1 MEFIYYLLK
10 VSICLA
16 LFFGTYVLFL
26 KKLSFFK
33 GNRAYLVATLLLSF
47 TIPSLKFER
56 SPEIIAPRFFGDY
69 DTVEHIS
76 GKSLSPIVISDA
88 TGFLSLSDLF
98 FYTYLLV
105 MLIFLSVS
113 FFKIYKLIRYA
124 DAEFTR
130 IDGLKVIYKKSGF
143 VNCSFFNYVFI
154 DRDSLTKNEMQILLA
169 HERVHAKQLHTLD
182 KLVLLLCKSLLWF
195 NPVIYWYEKALEE
208 VHEFEA
214 DQITATEFSADT
226 YANLLIG
233 LASKK
238 PSNPILHSF
247 SRQPLKTRIVRLFTK
262 TSSPRLRWSYLTI
275 IPLLV
280 CLSWIFAFKAPDI
293 SLKQVAGNSN
303 FVLVLDA
310 GHGGTDKGA
319 EGGGILEKDLAL
331 LILQKVNSIANERN
345 VKVVTTR
352 NIDQY
357 LSLKDRVKSKGD
369 LLVSFH
375 LGQDIDPKING
386 IQLLVGNAGADSVK
400 RKRLDQISYQLY
412 KNLSQLKGIA
422 VDNTPKEVESL
433 YILNKSSAPAII
445 LELGY
450 LSNKND
456 RDYLT
461 NPVKQEELAN
471 TIVSSIIEY
480 NTILNREK

>member
-26 KKLSFFK
+26 KKLSFFTA
-33 GNRAYLVATLLLSF
+33 NRVYLLATLLLSF

-56 SPEIIAPRFFGDY
+56 SPEITAPRFFGDY

-76 GKSLSPIVISDA
+76 GKSLSPIVVNDA

-98 FYTYLLV
+98 FYTYLLGT
-105 MLIFLSVS
+105 LIFLSVS
-113 FFKIYKLIRYA
+113 FFKIYQLIRYA
-124 DAEFTR
+124 RSEYIR

-154 DRDSLTKNEMQILLA
+154 DQDSLTKDELQILLT

-195 NPVIYWYEKALEE
+195 NPVIYWYEAALEE

-214 DQITATEFSADT
+214 DQITATEFSADI

-238 PSNPILHSF
+238 QLNPVLHGF
-247 SRQPLKTRIVRLFTK
+247 SKQPLKTRIVRLFTK
-262 TSSPRLRWSYLTI
+262 TSPASFRWSYLTV

-280 CLSWIFAFKAPDI
+280 CLSWIFAFKAPEI
-293 SLKQVAGNSN
+293 SLKQTAGNSD

-319 EGGGILEKDLAL
+319 EGGGFLEKDLSL
-331 LILQKVNSIANERN
+331 KILQKVNRIANERN
-345 VKVVTTR
+345 VKVITTR

-357 LSLKDRVKSKGD
+357 LSLKDRVKAKGD
-369 LLVSFH
+369 LLISFH
-375 LGQDIDPKING
+375 LNQDIDPEING
-386 IQLLVGNAGADSVK
+386 IQLLVGNPGADSAK
-400 RKRLDQISYQLY
+400 RKKLDQISYQLY
-412 KNLSQLKGIA
+412 KNLSQLNGIA
-422 VDNTPKEVESL
+422 VDNIPKEVESL
-433 YILNKSSAPAII
+433 YILNRSSAPAII

-450 LSNKND
+450 LSNLND
-456 RDYLT
+456 RRYLT
-461 NPVKQEELAN
+461 DPVKQEELAN
-471 TIVSSIIEY
+471 TIVTSIIEY
-480 NTILNREK
+480 STILNREK

>member
-33 GNRAYLVATLLLSF
+33 VNRMYLLATLLLSF
-47 TIPSLKFER
+47 AIPSLKFER
-56 SPEIIAPRFFGDY
+56 SPEIAAPRFFSDY

-76 GKSLSPIVISDA
+76 GKSLSPIVVNDA
-88 TGFLSLSDLF
+88 TGFLSISDLF
-98 FYTYLLV
+98 FYTYLLGT
-105 MLIFLSVS
+105 LIFLSVS
-113 FFKIYKLIRYA
+113 CFKIYQLIRYTGS
-124 DAEFTR
+124 EFIR

-154 DRDSLTKNEMQILLA
+154 DQDSLTKDEMQILLT

-182 KLVLLLCKSLLWF
+182 KLVLLFCKSLLWF
-195 NPVIYWYEKALEE
+195 NPVIYWYEAALEE
-208 VHEFEA
+208 VHEFDA
-214 DQITATEFSADT
+214 DQITATAFSADI

-238 PSNPILHSF
+238 PLNPILHGF
-247 SRQPLKTRIVRLFTK
+247 SKQPLKTRIVRLFTK
-262 TSSPRLRWSYLTI
+262 TSPARLRWYYLTI

-293 SLKQVAGNSN
+293 SLKQNAGNSN

-319 EGGGILEKDLAL
+319 EGGGFSEKDLAL
-331 LILQKVNSIANERN
+331 LILQKVNRIANERN
-345 VKVVTTR
+345 VKVITTR

-357 LSLKDRVKSKGD
+357 LSLKDRVKAKGD
-369 LLVSFH
+369 LLISFH
-375 LGQDIDPKING
+375 LNQDIDPEING
-386 IQLLVGNAGADSVK
+386 IQLLVGNAGADSAK
-400 RKRLDQISYQLY
+400 RKKLDKISYQLY
-412 KNLSQLKGIA
+412 KNLSQLNGIA
-422 VDNTPKEVESL
+422 VDNIPKEVESL
-433 YILNKSSAPAII
+433 YILNRSSAPAII

-450 LSNKND
+450 LTNLND

-461 NPVKQEELAN
+461 DPIKQDELAN

-480 NTILNREK
+480 STILNREK